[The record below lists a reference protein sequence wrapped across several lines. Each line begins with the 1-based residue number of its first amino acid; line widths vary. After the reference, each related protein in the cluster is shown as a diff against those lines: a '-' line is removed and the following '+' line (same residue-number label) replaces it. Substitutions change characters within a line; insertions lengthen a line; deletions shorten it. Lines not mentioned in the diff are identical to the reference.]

1 MDKQEKHS
9 FVASLRSDLSGAG
22 IIVVTRQ
29 SGLTVGESSKLRSEM
44 RKVGG
49 RFKVAK
55 NTLVKRAFADSA
67 YDALSGELKGPV
79 ALAYSEDPIAAAK
92 VAVDFAKGNEKL
104 QVVCGMMGDKFLS
117 HNDVVTLAKLP
128 SLNELRGKIIGVLQA
143 PASKIVGVL
152 QAPAAQV
159 ARVISAYSNKS

>member
-44 RKVGG
+44 RRVGG

>member
-9 FVASLRSDLSGAG
+9 FVASLRSDLSSAG

-79 ALAYSEDPIAAAK
+79 ALAFSEDPIAAAK

>member
-9 FVASLRSDLSGAG
+9 FVASLRSDLSSAG

-29 SGLTVGESSKLRSEM
+29 SGLTVGESTKLRTEM

-79 ALAYSEDPIAAAK
+79 ALAFSDDPIAAAK

-104 QVVCGMMGDKFLS
+104 QVICGMMGDKFLS
-117 HNDVVTLAKLP
+117 QNDVVTLARLP

-152 QAPAAQV
+152 QAPAAQM

>member
-1 MDKQEKHS
+1 VDKQEKHS
-9 FVASLRSDLSGAG
+9 FVASLRSDLSSAG

-29 SGLTVGESSKLRSEM
+29 SGLTVSESTKLRSEM

-67 YDALSGELKGPV
+67 YDALSSELKGPV
-79 ALAYSEDPIAAAK
+79 ALAFSDDPIAAAK

-104 QVVCGMMGDKFLS
+104 QVICGMMGDKFLS
-117 HNDVVTLAKLP
+117 QNDVVTLARLP

>member
-9 FVASLRSDLSGAG
+9 FVASLRSDLSSAG

-29 SGLTVGESSKLRSEM
+29 SGLTVSESTKLRSEM

-79 ALAYSEDPIAAAK
+79 ALAFSDDPIAAAK

-104 QVVCGMMGDKFLS
+104 QVICGMMGDKFLS
-117 HNDVVTLAKLP
+117 QNDVVTLARLP

-152 QAPAAQV
+152 QAPAAQM

>member
-9 FVASLRSDLSGAG
+9 FVASLRSDLSDAG
-22 IIVVTRQ
+22 IVVITRQ
-29 SGLTVGESSKLRSEM
+29 TGLTVGESTKLRSDM

-55 NTLVKRAFADSA
+55 NTLIKRAVADSA
-67 YDALSGELKGPV
+67 YDALSDELKGPV
-79 ALAYSEDPIAAAK
+79 ALAFSNDPIAAAK

-104 QVVCGMMGDKFLS
+104 QVVCGMMGEKFLNK
-117 HNDVVTLAKLP
+117 NDVVALAKLP
-128 SLNELRGKIIGVLQA
+128 SLDELRGKIIGVLQA

-152 QAPAAQV
+152 QAPGAQV
-159 ARVISAYSNKS
+159 ARVISAYSSK